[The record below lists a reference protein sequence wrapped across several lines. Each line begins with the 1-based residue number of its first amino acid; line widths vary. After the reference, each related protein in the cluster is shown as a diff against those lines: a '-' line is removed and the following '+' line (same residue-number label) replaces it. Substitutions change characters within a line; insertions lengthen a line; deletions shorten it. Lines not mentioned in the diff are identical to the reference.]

1 MVNPG
6 DPGVSLCHSQSCRE
20 VDGEI
25 SDTLGDCDK
34 GGEREEVRS
43 AWGSEVRE
51 PGEGKCQN
59 RSAWRFCRASCIGP
73 GPNGYEKISEQGWQ
87 DRVGWGGGK
96 AAQDGGGQAWPRG
109 RRAWRQTFQTADLES
124 GDIGNTERGSWR
136 RS

>member
-20 VDGEI
+20 VDGETPPI
-25 SDTLGDCDK
+25 GLGGCDK

-59 RSAWRFCRASCIGP
+59 RSAKPSCRASCTGP
-73 GPNGYEKISEQGWQ
+73 GPDGYERLRAGTAGQSGLGQGQGCPPGWGTGMAQGW
-87 DRVGWGGGK
+87 
-96 AAQDGGGQAWPRG
+96 
-109 RRAWRQTFQTADLES
+109 AWRQTFQTADSES
-124 GDIGNTERGSWR
+124 GDIGNMERGSWR